1 VTARSRWI
9 VAALLGVTY
18 AAVLVWTVG
27 FHTRHVRPLYDGFTP
42 TEQYRWVDPPAFF
55 ASGNKRPT
63 GVSAA
68 VRLTPAGSRP
78 AGIATADAQLVLDLG
93 AGAVAAHGHDT
104 KVRITI
110 TPVSAAQLDRVPGDL
125 RANGN
130 AYRVSATYEPSRVA
144 VKQPFV
150 HSTMLLTVPEVGTRL
165 FTSPGTSRSWTPIAS
180 DALPPS
186 NLSVSAN
193 LAAAGYYLD
202 ATRLPNLIA
211 PGQSSS
217 TSLALPISI
226 AVGGVVLVLIGAG
239 LLLARRRRRQPVV
252 R

>member
-1 VTARSRWI
+1 VTTRSRWI
-9 VAALLGVTY
+9 VAAVLGVTY

-27 FHTRHVRPLYDGFTP
+27 VHTRHVRPLYDGFTP
-42 TEQYRWVDPPAFF
+42 TEQYRWVEPPAFF
-55 ASGNKRPT
+55 ASGNKHPT
-63 GVSAA
+63 GVSST
-68 VRLTPAGSRP
+68 VELTRAGSRP
-78 AGIATADAQLVLDLG
+78 AGIATSDAQLVLDLG
-93 AGAVAAHGHDT
+93 AAAVAAHGRDT

-110 TPVSAAQLDRVPGDL
+110 APVSAARLDRVPSGL

-130 AYRVSATYEPSRVA
+130 AYLVSATYEPSRA
-144 VKQPFV
+144 PVKQPFV
-150 HSTMLLTVPEVGTRL
+150 HSTMLLTVPEVGTQL
-165 FTSPGTSRSWTPIAS
+165 FTSPGTSRGWTPIAS

-202 ATRLPNLIA
+202 ATRLPNLVA

-217 TSLALPISI
+217 SSLALPISI
-226 AVGGVVLVLIGAG
+226 AVGGLVLVLVGAG
-239 LLLARRRRRQPVV
+239 LLLARRRRRHPVV